1 MKWSWYLVWTTYVFF
16 MVAIISNGFV
26 GIGAVAGLIVLKLVR
41 ENRKKVKIPDDKEGI
56 DKFNELKDSPYDKDL
71 LEQWK

>member
-26 GIGAVAGLIVLKLVR
+26 GIGAVAGVIVLKLIS
-41 ENRKKVKIPDDKEGI
+41 ENRKKVNIPNDKEGL
-56 DKFNELKDSPYDKDL
+56 DKFNELKDSPYDDDL

>member
-16 MVAIISNGFV
+16 MVEIISNGFV

-41 ENRKKVKIPDDKEGI
+41 ENRKKVKIPNDKEGL
-56 DKFNELKDSPYDKDL
+56 DKFNELKDSPYDDDL